1 MAQCCQKWNLCGKA
15 VPIQFLI
22 CDQCKSCICACQ
34 GVNQFFF
41 FINVLGSRAS
51 MFTFK
56 SSSIE
61 EDVPE
66 KADDGTIDKEMED
79 LAAIMAEKILQV
91 AFKMMQSYI
100 H

>member
-1 MAQCCQKWNLCGKA
+1 
-15 VPIQFLI
+15 
-22 CDQCKSCICACQ
+22 
-34 GVNQFFF
+34 
-41 FINVLGSRAS
+41 

-91 AFKMMQSYI
+91 AFKMMQIYI